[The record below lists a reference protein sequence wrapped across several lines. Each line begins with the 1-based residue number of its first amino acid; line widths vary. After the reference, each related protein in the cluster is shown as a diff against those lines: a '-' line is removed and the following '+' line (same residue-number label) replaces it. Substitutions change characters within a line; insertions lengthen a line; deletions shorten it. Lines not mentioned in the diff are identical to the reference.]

1 MQVMPEDAGYRI
13 HVEKWFTYISKTC
26 NEIEEVT
33 HKSIYLMK
41 LSIPPRKNFNLSRT
55 FAVMNSSFILTI
67 CLCRI
72 IDCCLFCCNIL
83 IVYQSHEIE
92 DETHFIFTA
101 LSNV

>member
-41 LSIPPRKNFNLSRT
+41 VSIPP
-55 FAVMNSSFILTI
+55 
-67 CLCRI
+67 
-72 IDCCLFCCNIL
+72 
-83 IVYQSHEIE
+83 
-92 DETHFIFTA
+92 
-101 LSNV
+101 